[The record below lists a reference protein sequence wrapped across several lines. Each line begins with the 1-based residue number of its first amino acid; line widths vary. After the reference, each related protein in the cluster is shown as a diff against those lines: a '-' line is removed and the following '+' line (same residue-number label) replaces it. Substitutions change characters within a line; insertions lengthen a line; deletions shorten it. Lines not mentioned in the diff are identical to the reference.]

1 MKASASLS
9 PKGSGEGESLGG
21 EGLGGESLGGEGW
34 GGMDMQQEE
43 KCASGK
49 LVAGFWE

>member
-21 EGLGGESLGGEGW
+21 ESLGGEGL
-34 GGMDMQQEE
+34 GGEGLGGEGSVDEV
-43 KCASGK
+43 STHK
-49 LVAGFWE
+49 LLATTSAA